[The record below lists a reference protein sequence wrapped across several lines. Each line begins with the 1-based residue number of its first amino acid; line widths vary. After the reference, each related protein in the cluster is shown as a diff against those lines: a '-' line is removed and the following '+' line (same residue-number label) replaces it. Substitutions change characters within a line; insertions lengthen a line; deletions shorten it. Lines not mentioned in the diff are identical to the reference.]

1 MSSQLTVLSL
11 ITKAPMESHELIDA
25 FESLAIEDFGEPLQE
40 YFNWLRTK
48 FNAGQSIY
56 QDDLVLYHD
65 SDKYMGLI
73 TSQSGTFSYKNL
85 PVFIKQMKNER
96 YTVELRQYFAKCIG
110 SLNQQGVTVEEK
122 VNQVLEIPFPRE
134 WEHTKS
140 NLKTFPSE
148 WNKILE
154 SWDSPPELGEKTG
167 LPNLDKI
174 IMGNNSFGVPS
185 NGMIAVIG
193 GTKQGKSTVA
203 LTMFLERAQENQS
216 SLVFSMEVSA
226 NEITRNLLAQKAQV
240 PRGDIVRKKPHVLDK
255 LIKAGAEIA
264 KKNIQIYDTPSMSLE
279 FILLTA
285 RIEAKKR
292 PIKTIMIDYLT
303 LIKRPSSNA
312 RSDEVWGEM
321 VKSLGQLAKEI
332 DCVVIIVSQ
341 INRNVESRNN
351 KRPTINDTRDTS
363 QLQFQCHLMLGV
375 YMHSRILEGH
385 DRQIEV
391 SILAQRNGTVG
402 ETVYF
407 DAVGGNISPKSKEE
421 AELYNKLIEL

>member
-25 FESLAIEDFGEPLQE
+25 FESLAIEDFGKPLQE
-40 YFNWLRTK
+40 YFTWLRAK

-65 SDKYMGLI
+65 SDKYMQLI

-96 YTVELRQYFAKCIG
+96 YTFELRQYFANCIG
-110 SLNQQGVTVEEK
+110 SLNQQGVAVEDK
-122 VNQVLEIPFPRE
+122 VKQVLEIPFPRE

-140 NLKTFPSE
+140 NQKTFSSE
-148 WNKILE
+148 LNKILE

-174 IMGNNSFGVPS
+174 LMSNNSFGVPS

-203 LTMFLERAQENQS
+203 LTMLLERAQENQS
-216 SLVFSMEVSA
+216 SLIFSMEVSA

-240 PRGDIVRKKPHVLDK
+240 TRGEIVRKQPYILDK
-255 LIKAGAEIA
+255 IIKAGAEIS

-303 LIKRPSSNA
+303 LIKRPKSTA
-312 RSDEVWGEM
+312 RTDELWGEM
-321 VKSLGQLAKEI
+321 IIRLRQLAKEI

-341 INRNVESRNN
+341 INRNVESRSN
-351 KRPTINDTRDTS
+351 KRPTVNDTRDTS
-363 QLQFQCHLMLGV
+363 QLQFDCHLMLGV
-375 YMHSRILEGH
+375 YMHPRILDGH

-391 SILAQRNGTVG
+391 SILANRNGTKD

>member
-1 MSSQLTVLSL
+1 MNSQLTVLSL
-11 ITKAPMESHELIDA
+11 MIKAPTESTELIDA
-25 FESLAIEDFGEPLQE
+25 FESLAIEDFGEPLRE
-40 YFNWLRTK
+40 YFTWLLTK

-73 TSQSGTFSYKNL
+73 TTQSGTFSYKNL

-96 YTVELRQYFAKCIG
+96 YAFELRQYYATCIG
-110 SLNQQGVTVEEK
+110 ILNQQGVPVEDK
-122 VNQVLEIPFPRE
+122 ISQVSETSIPKE
-134 WEHTKS
+134 WEYAQSHM
-140 NLKTFPSE
+140 KTTDSE
-148 WNKILE
+148 FNKILE
-154 SWDSPPELGEKTG
+154 PWDDPPELGEKTG

-203 LTMFLERAQENQS
+203 LTMFLERAEENKS
-216 SLVFSMEVSA
+216 SLIFSMEVSA
-226 NEITRNLLAQKAQV
+226 SEIARNLLAQKAQV
-240 PRGDIVRKKPHVLDK
+240 PRGDIVRKKSYVLDK
-255 LIKAGAEIA
+255 ITKAIPEIN
-264 KKNIQIYDTPSMSLE
+264 KKNIQMYDTPSMSLE

-321 VKSLGQLAKEI
+321 VKSLRQLAKEI
-332 DCVVIIVSQ
+332 NCVVIIVSQ
-341 INRNVESRNN
+341 INRNVESRTN
-351 KRPTINDTRDTS
+351 KRPTINDTRETS
-363 QLQFQCHLMLGV
+363 QLQFECHLMLGV
-375 YMHSRILEGH
+375 YMHPTILEGY